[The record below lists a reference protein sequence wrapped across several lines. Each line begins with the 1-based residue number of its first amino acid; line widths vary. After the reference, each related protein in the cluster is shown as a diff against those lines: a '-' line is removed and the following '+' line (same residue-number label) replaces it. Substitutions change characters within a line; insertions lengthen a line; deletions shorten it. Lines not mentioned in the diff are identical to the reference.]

1 MELPESASSKTIYVT
16 VRCIN
21 KAGLVATGSSD
32 GVSIVRDRQ
41 TSESLVIETFGHSPS
56 HYPVFSNFHGTA
68 EQFRIRLSG
77 FAGDHQ
83 IKKYK
88 VCLFVLSPDH
98 DHDNGWDISATPV
111 SLAHRIGYLRF
122 YPGIE
127 NLILPMQYYPG
138 CNLRITYMGTHANGR
153 QMTSLLR

>member
-1 MELPESASSKTIYVT
+1 MELPESTSSKTIYVT
-16 VRCIN
+16 VRCTN
-21 KAGLVATGSSD
+21 KAGLVATSSSD

-41 TSESLVIETFGHSPS
+41 TSESLVIETLGHSPS

-98 DHDNGWDISATPV
+98 DNGWDICATPCL
-111 SLAHRIGYLRF
+111 SCTPNRISK
-122 YPGIE
+122 
-127 NLILPMQYYPG
+127 ILPWDRKSY
-138 CNLRITYMGTHANGR
+138 LTYAILPR
-153 QMTSLLR
+153 L